1 MSIKPYHQQQLSLIP
16 HSFDDLIPE
25 NHPVRLVSRIIDKI
39 DSHALIQT
47 YEEIGRPG
55 YHPVLMLK
63 VMVYAY
69 MTNTYSSRKIE
80 KALREN
86 INFMWLS
93 NTTIID
99 HNTINR
105 FRNSKLESCFK
116 GIFKQIVLMLAEAG
130 QITLRDLYTDGTKI
144 EASSNRYTF
153 VWGKAIK
160 TNKAK
165 MLKHLDELW
174 AYAQWIEQGD
184 QEASKLEID
193 DLHSSKIDAVI
204 EQIDQGLH
212 AQVELLKDKALQKKL
227 NTVKKTIKLD

>member
-1 MSIKPYHQQQLSLIP
+1 
-16 HSFDDLIPE
+16 
-25 NHPVRLVSRIIDKI
+25 
-39 DSHALIQT
+39 
-47 YEEIGRPG
+47 
-55 YHPVLMLK
+55 
-63 VMVYAY
+63 
-69 MTNTYSSRKIE
+69 
-80 KALREN
+80 
-86 INFMWLS
+86 
-93 NTTIID
+93 
-99 HNTINR
+99 
-105 FRNSKLESCFK
+105 
-116 GIFKQIVLMLAEAG
+116 MLAEAG

-174 AYAQWIEQGD
+174 AYAQRIEQGD

>member
-1 MSIKPYHQQQLSLIP
+1 MSIKPYHQNQLSLIP
-16 HSFDDLIPE
+16 HTFDDLIPST
-25 NHPVRLVSRIIDKI
+25 HPVRLVSRIIDEI
-39 DSHALIQT
+39 DSSALIKT
-47 YEEIGRPG
+47 YDEIGRPG

-63 VMVYAY
+63 IMVYAY

-80 KALREN
+80 KGLREN

-116 GIFKQIVLMLAEAG
+116 DIFKQIVLMLVDAG
-130 QITLRDLYTDGTKI
+130 VITLKDLYTDGTKI

-165 MLKHLDELW
+165 MLKQLDELW
-174 AYAQWIEQGD
+174 AYAKQIEQGD
-184 QEASKLEID
+184 QEPSKLEIT
-193 DLHSSKIDAVI
+193 DLHSSKIDEVI
-204 EQIDQGLH
+204 KQIDEGIA
-212 AQVELLKDKALQKKL
+212 AQAKLLADKPLKKKL
-227 NTVKKTIKLD
+227 DAVKKTIKIG